1 MEREVILMAN
11 ENVASYEEQSNF
23 NNYHQKG
30 KLDEH
35 GNLLIYWVE
44 DFDGDY
50 DGVLGDMDEG
60 NGEF

>member
-1 MEREVILMAN
+1 MAN